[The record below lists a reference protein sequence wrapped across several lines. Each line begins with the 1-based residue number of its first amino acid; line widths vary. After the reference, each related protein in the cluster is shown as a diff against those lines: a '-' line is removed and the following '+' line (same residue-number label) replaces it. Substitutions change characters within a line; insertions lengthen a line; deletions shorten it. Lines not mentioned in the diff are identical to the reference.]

1 MISFDNALRTV
12 LVSSSTLG
20 KEKVSLPD
28 AHDRILFADVVAK
41 EDLPPFDNSSMDGY
55 AVRWTDVCK
64 ATHTSPVNLLVVGE
78 ASAGHVF
85 AKPIRSLEAIRVTTG
100 GMIPRGADT
109 VVPLEHALL
118 VDGNHVRVVEAPKE
132 AGHIRTAG
140 REVCAGE
147 RVLQSGDT
155 IGSLQLGLL
164 ASLGVSR
171 IPVYKRPAVKI
182 LATGDELVRVEDKP
196 GRGQIRSGTP
206 FSLAGYIR
214 AAGGEPEL
222 CGILPDKRK
231 WLRKGIRDALPS
243 DVLLTIGGVST
254 GKYDLVRSVLEDLGA
269 RILFWQV
276 SMRPGRPIV
285 FAILDGTLVF
295 GLPGNV
301 ASTVITFLQ
310 FVRPVLWRM
319 TGQAGRKPRMG
330 RAIIEHSFKKGDD
343 RRHFLRATARERE
356 GRLCVAVTGS
366 QSTSSL
372 KSLLSA
378 DCLIIVPEQ
387 MTHLEKGDEVDI
399 EWL

>member
-1 MISFDNALRTV
+1 MISFDNALSTV
-12 LVSSSTLG
+12 LASLSALG

-28 AHDRILFADVVAK
+28 AHGRILFEDVVAK
-41 EDLPPFDNSSMDGY
+41 EHLPPFDNSSMDGY
-55 AVRWTDVCK
+55 AVRWTDIREVSRN
-64 ATHTSPVNLLVVGE
+64 SPVSLLVVGE

-85 AKPIRSLEAIRVTTG
+85 AKPIRRLEAIRVTTG

-118 VDGNHVRVVEAPKE
+118 VDENHVRVIEAPRKG
-132 AGHIRTAG
+132 GHIRTAG
-140 REVCAGE
+140 RELRAGE

-155 IGSLQLGLL
+155 IGSLQMGLL

-171 IPVYKRPAVKI
+171 IRVYKRPTVKI
-182 LATGDELVRVEDKP
+182 FATGDELVRVEDKP

-231 WLRKGIRDALPS
+231 RLRKGIRDALPS
-243 DVLLTIGGVST
+243 DIVLTIGGVST
-254 GKYDLVRSVLEDLGA
+254 GKYDLVRGVLEDLGA

-276 SMRPGRPIV
+276 NMKPGRRMV
-285 FAILDGTLVF
+285 FANLDGTLVF

-319 TGQAGRKPRMG
+319 TGQAR
-330 RAIIEHSFKKGDD
+330 
-343 RRHFLRATARERE
+343 
-356 GRLCVAVTGS
+356 
-366 QSTSSL
+366 
-372 KSLLSA
+372 
-378 DCLIIVPEQ
+378 
-387 MTHLEKGDEVDI
+387 
-399 EWL
+399 